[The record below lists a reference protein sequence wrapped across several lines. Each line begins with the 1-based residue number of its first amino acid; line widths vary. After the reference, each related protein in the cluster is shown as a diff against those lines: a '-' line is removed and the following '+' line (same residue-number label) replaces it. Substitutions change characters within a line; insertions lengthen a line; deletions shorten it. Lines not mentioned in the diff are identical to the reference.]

1 MAQASLNNDSQT
13 VDTGNDSIVIMSC
26 LEDVPGGRTLDTTG
40 FAPTVIK
47 GGHIVIQDADGE
59 YKPMPVS
66 GKDYA
71 ALPANHTYLGVVKAS
86 VLTTKPMVSIMVRG
100 SVNQVVG
107 PYPVTAAIK
116 TALPLIRF
124 TQD

>member
-1 MAQASLNNDSQT
+1 MAQANLNNDPQT

-40 FAPTVIK
+40 FTPTVIK
-47 GGHIVIQDADGE
+47 GGHVVIQDADGE

-66 GKDYA
+66 GSNYA
-71 ALPANHTYLGVVKAS
+71 VLPADHTYLGVVKAS
-86 VLTTKPMVSIMVRG
+86 VLTTKPMVSIVVRG
-100 SVNQVVG
+100 AINQVAS